1 MPTRRPV
8 PLGRA
13 VRVGPCRQT
22 PPDAQQANVQPV
34 PSPPEP
40 KVAAHLPWPSRAPE
54 RIAASMESMEPS
66 EPAPTRRAP
75 SEPPMPTCRPLPLG
89 LAVRV
94 GLHRQTPP
102 AVQIANVQPAE
113 PPPEPRDVAHLRWP
127 SREEERI
134 AASMES
140 MEPSEPAPTRRA
152 PSEPPMPTC
161 RPLPLGLAV
170 RVGLHRQTP
179 PAVQVANVQPA
190 EPPPEPRDAA
200 HLRWPSREEE
210 RIAPAGTTSC
220 EQQGRAQA
228 AAMRH
233 FWRTN
238 LPAASVVPC
247 AIHRPQSSTPSCAS
261 GRIALD

>member
-1 MPTRRPV
+1 VAHKQAAERIAVPMESRTPSEPAPTRRAPSRLPMPTRRPV

-40 KVAAHLPWPSRAPE
+40 KVAAHLPWPSRAP
-54 RIAASMESMEPS
+54 
-66 EPAPTRRAP
+66 
-75 SEPPMPTCRPLPLG
+75 
-89 LAVRV
+89 
-94 GLHRQTPP
+94 
-102 AVQIANVQPAE
+102 
-113 PPPEPRDVAHLRWP
+113 
-127 SREEERI
+127 ERI